1 MILGLLKHKRWS
13 TVDHS
18 PWVLYRRAH
27 IIFDFWLRDI
37 RVWKLITFNPIW
49 WDLEVWTF
57 IAHYVSASNWA
68 KVIVRLRKHILNF
81 ESEPLMWRNLKPMFK
96 FQCFLTRPG
105 VRRTAHK
112 LWCPAV
118 NKPGSVFWQ
127 QLVFSGRPSTSRTR
141 PRTGTSEDEDV

>member
-96 FQCFLTRPG
+96 FQCFLTRQERSC
-105 VRRTAHK
+105 VTLYINRIVDHLLCFKRSK
-112 LWCPAV
+112 
-118 NKPGSVFWQ
+118 FI
-127 QLVFSGRPSTSRTR
+127 
-141 PRTGTSEDEDV
+141 